1 MTTFFMPAKSKAN
14 PQDAVDSLINKMGR
28 LIDLSTRLN
37 VKFDAK
43 DGLPGGDLKQCLT
56 AIGGEAIEQLFL
68 KPEQTPSLEQVSDKK
83 TS

>member
-14 PQDAVDSLINKMGR
+14 PQDAVDSLVNKIER
-28 LIDLSTRLN
+28 LIEISTRLD
-37 VKFDAK
+37 VKFDPK
-43 DGLPGGDLKQCLT
+43 NGLPGGDLKQCLT

-68 KPEQTPSLEQVSDKK
+68 KPEQTHSLEQVSDKK